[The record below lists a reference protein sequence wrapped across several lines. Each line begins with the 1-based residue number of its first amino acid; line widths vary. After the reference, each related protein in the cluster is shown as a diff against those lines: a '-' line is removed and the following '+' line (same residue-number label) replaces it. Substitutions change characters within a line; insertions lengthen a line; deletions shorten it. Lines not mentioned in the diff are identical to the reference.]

1 MPLRTPT
8 ARQLAGLGVTLAAVA
23 AFSLYTQWQIGG
35 LRRLQTE
42 TVDRNRRD
50 SLQLVRIQSDLN
62 QLGLAMRDMA
72 EGAEPYPLSG
82 YQAQFERLRAD
93 LEDALRQES
102 ELAPAN
108 RNPGQ
113 QQLLRAA
120 ADRFWMETGHLW
132 ALAGAGR
139 DNDARTLIR
148 TRLDAE
154 RATMTTLVSRLL
166 VQNTEAEGASHDEI
180 QGIYARVERNLWL
193 LLSAVVAG
201 IAGTS
206 LYVIRVNRSV
216 FKRLEESSEQ
226 RKALAAQV
234 ISVQEEVFRAL
245 ARELHDEFG
254 QVLTAMG
261 AMLHRAAKRVGEES
275 PAREDIQEVR
285 EIANQTLERVRG
297 MSQMLHPAVLDDYG
311 LEKSIEWYTGKY
323 GIQTGLTIHYEKI
336 GIGPW
341 IGEKTAIH
349 VYRILQEALN
359 NVVRHSGAKEAWV
372 RVRYEPHR
380 MEMEVEDGG
389 CGLPARPA
397 ESGIGMIAMR
407 ERAGILRGTIEFER
421 PATGGT
427 LVRLRVPL
435 VTEETA

>member
-1 MPLRTPT
+1 MPLQTPT
-8 ARQLAGLGVTLAAVA
+8 ARQLAGLGVTLGAVL
-23 AFSLYTQWQIGG
+23 AFSLYMQWQISG

-72 EGAEPYPLSG
+72 EGTEPYPLSG
-82 YQAQFERLRAD
+82 YQAQFERLRDD

-102 ELAPAN
+102 QLAPSS

-113 QQLLRAA
+113 QQLLKASS
-120 ADRFWMETGHLW
+120 DRFWTEAGHLW
-132 ALAGAGR
+132 ALASAGR
-139 DNDARTLIR
+139 DNEARTLIR

-154 RATMTTLVSRLL
+154 RSTMTTLVSRLL
-166 VQNTEAEGASHDEI
+166 VQNTEAESVAHVEI
-180 QGIYARVERNLWL
+180 QQIYDRVERNLWL
-193 LLSAVVAG
+193 LLVAVVLG

-216 FKRLEESSEQ
+216 FKQLEELSEH

-234 ISVQEEVFRAL
+234 ITVQEDVFRAL

-261 AMLHRAAKRVGEES
+261 VMLQRVAKRVGDDS
-275 PAREDIQEVR
+275 PAKAEIQEVR

-297 MSQMLHPAVLDDYG
+297 MSQMLHPPVLDDYG

-359 NVVRHSGAKEAWV
+359 NIVRHSGVTEAWV

-380 MEMEVEDGG
+380 MELEVEDRGR
-389 CGLPARPA
+389 GLPAQPA

-407 ERAGILRGTIEFER
+407 ERAGILGGTIEFTR
-421 PATGGT
+421 PVSGGT
-427 LVRLRVPL
+427 LMRLRVPL
-435 VTEETA
+435 LTEVKA